1 MTLRDA
7 PEGTHVRLTG
17 VRLSDDV
24 TLRLHEMGL
33 RPGAVARVTQH
44 AAFGGRVV
52 AVAGSRY
59 AIDSATA
66 DLIDVEPLG
75 PLDAH
80 TADTSPHVRAG
91 SVDVPAV
98 VRP

>member
-24 TLRLHEMGL
+24 TLRLQEMGL
-33 RPGAVARVTQH
+33 RPGAIARVTQH

-59 AIDSATA
+59 AIDSTTA
-66 DLIDVEPLG
+66 DLIDVELLDERTATAPQHVTTG
-75 PLDAH
+75 PIDA
-80 TADTSPHVRAG
+80 
-91 SVDVPAV
+91 PAAL
-98 VRP
+98 RP